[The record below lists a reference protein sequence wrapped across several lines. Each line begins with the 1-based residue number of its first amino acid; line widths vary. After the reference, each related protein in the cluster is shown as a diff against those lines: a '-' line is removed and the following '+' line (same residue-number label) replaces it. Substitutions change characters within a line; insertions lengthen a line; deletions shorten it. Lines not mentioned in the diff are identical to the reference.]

1 MKIRGRSFLF
11 DVLNNALKN
20 FFMIFNNVLKDFF
33 LKGFLYDVLNNVI
46 NDFINNLINDLIN
59 ASVICRLHMASV
71 YASCGARKSAV
82 RLL

>member
-1 MKIRGRSFLF
+1 
-11 DVLNNALKN
+11 
-20 FFMIFNNVLKDFF
+20 MIFNNVLKDFF